1 MSDLKIK
8 YANAA
13 TITITLA
20 ALATSSTRVV
30 GRESTAIDNST
41 NLYLDALV
49 SGKITTGTSPTGGFI
64 DIWVYGSHD
73 ETPTYPDVL
82 DGTDSGE
89 TFADEGSRNS
99 AMKLAHVIA
108 PDTTN
113 DQVYW
118 IAPFSVAALFGG
130 VMPRFWGLF
139 ISHST
144 GVNLNAT
151 GGNHEFK
158 FSGLHFQSV

>member
-1 MSDLKIK
+1 MADLKTK

-20 ALATSSTRVV
+20 ALATSATRVA
-30 GRESTAIDNST
+30 GRESTAVDNSS
-41 NLYLDALV
+41 NLYVDALV
-49 SGKITTGTSPTGGFI
+49 SGKITTGTSPTAGFI

-73 ETPTYPDVL
+73 ETPTYMDVL
-82 DGTDSGE
+82 DGTDSAE
-89 TFADEGSRNS
+89 TFTDENSRNS

-108 PDTTN
+108 PDTTS

-118 IAPFSVAALFGG
+118 VSPFSVAALFGG

-139 ISHST
+139 IAHST

-158 FSGLHFQSV
+158 YSGIHLQSV

>member
-1 MSDLKIK
+1 MADLKIK

-20 ALATSSTRVV
+20 SMATSATRVV
-30 GRESTAIDNST
+30 GRESAAVDNST
-41 NLYLDALV
+41 NLYVDALV

-64 DIWVYGSHD
+64 DIWVYASHD
-73 ETPTYPDVL
+73 ETPTYVDVL
-82 DGTDSGE
+82 DGTDSAE
-89 TFADEGSRNS
+89 TFTDESSRNS
-99 AMKLAHVIA
+99 AMELAHVIA

-118 IAPFSVAALFGG
+118 VGPFSVAALFGG

-144 GVNLNAT
+144 AVNLNST
-151 GGNHEFK
+151 GSNHEWK
-158 FSGLHFQSV
+158 YTGIWNQSV